1 LGLPAQPERKRFR
14 RERRPASS
22 PLAVFLPENGASSRC
37 GVVEMRLRPLPHSI
51 VTLTT
56 TANEDLKTFEIENMK
71 LNQSIKKTPACLLAV
86 ALLALG
92 TAIAARG
99 ATITLTPRVELR
111 PLTPSDISIYKLT
124 GYQIASGLNTIAIGT
139 PAYLEAQVNIAL
151 PATNVVTVTWTLTN
165 SPFGSVAVLTN
176 SPLGTN
182 VPIYHPSDKLAY
194 QIVSRTFFRPDV
206 RGQYTVVATI
216 NAGSYGTTNITQT
229 INAGTYL
236 GVATCELCHSGGLI
250 APDKYHTWANTK
262 HATKFTR
269 SIDGLVGFYSKSC
282 ISCHTV
288 GYDTNPL
295 AVNGGFDDIA
305 TQTGW
310 TFPTVLTNGNWAAM
324 PAALQNVA
332 NIQCENCH
340 GPGSEHAYSL
350 GDTNRISVSFY
361 PGDCGQCHDATT
373 HHIKNPE
380 WNNSKHAISTR
391 IPSGPNRTACAR
403 CHTAGGFEG
412 YIENM
417 TVNQPYATNTVYT
430 GITCAA
436 CHDPHD
442 ASNPHQLRA
451 GSTVTLGAGIT
462 VTNAGTGGFCMNCH
476 QSRNGSVTNSIVNY
490 PLLQQTWDGGSSFG
504 PHDSPVADMLEGV
517 NGWTYGKVI
526 PSSPHRDSVT
536 NTCITCHM
544 QATPPSTDPGFLLAG
559 GHTMKMSYN
568 VVTNGVTNTVDLVA
582 ACVQCHGPITTFN
595 FPTADY
601 NGDGITEG
609 VQTEVQHLLDQL
621 STLLPSSAYVAG
633 GNYVA
638 DGLVKTPSVKTN
650 WPAKFLQAA
659 YNYQFVNNDKSL
671 GVHNVAYAVGLL
683 KASIGDLTGDA
694 NNDGLPDAWQI
705 QYFGSVSSP
714 NAAPNATPAGD
725 GVPNWLKYALGL
737 DPTVPGAAVTG
748 GVVWANGKTIVSP
761 GGTNAVQIYT
771 AAEVAFNTVV
781 GKTYQVQG
789 ISSLGGGWQNIGS
802 PIVGTG
808 NSISYVTPTRQ
819 NTQQFFRVLR
829 N

>member
-1 LGLPAQPERKRFR
+1 MR
-14 RERRPASS
+14 R
-22 PLAVFLPENGASSRC
+22 
-37 GVVEMRLRPLPHSI
+37 RPLPHSI

-56 TANEDLKTFEIENMK
+56 IAHENLKTFEIENMK
-71 LNQSIKKTPACLLAV
+71 LNQCIKKTPTRLLAV
-86 ALLALG
+86 ALLALA
-92 TAIAARG
+92 TATAARA
-99 ATITLTPRVELR
+99 ATPTLNGRVELR
-111 PLTPSDISIYKLT
+111 PVSPSDIGDYKLT
-124 GYQIASGLNTIAIGT
+124 GQQGASGLNTLAIGT
-139 PAYLEAQVNIAL
+139 PAYLEAEINLAIS
-151 PATNVVTVTWTLTN
+151 ATNVVSVTWALTN
-165 SPFGSVAVLTN
+165 QPFGSVAVITN

-182 VPIYHPSDKLAY
+182 VPLYHPSDRLVY
-194 QIVSRTFFRPDV
+194 QIVGRAMLIPDV

-216 NAGSYGTTNITQT
+216 NAGSFGTTNLTQT
-229 INAGTYL
+229 INAGVYL

-250 APDKYHTWANTK
+250 APDKFHPWTNTL
-262 HATKFTR
+262 HASKFTR
-269 SIDGLVGFYSKSC
+269 GINGQIAGYSKNC

-288 GYDTNPL
+288 GYNVNPL

-305 TQTGW
+305 TQLGW
-310 TFPTVLTNGNWAAM
+310 TFPTVLTNGNFAAM

-350 GDTNRISVSFY
+350 GDTNRISVSFN
-361 PGDCGQCHDATT
+361 PGDCGQCHDAKS
-373 HHIKNPE
+373 HHVKNPE
-380 WNNSKHAISTR
+380 WDNSKHAISTR
-391 IPSGPNRTACAR
+391 VPSGPNRTACAR
-403 CHTAGGFEG
+403 CHTAGGFKG
-412 YIENM
+412 YVENFG
-417 TVNQPYATNTVYT
+417 VNQPYATNTVYT

-436 CHDPHD
+436 CHEPHD
-442 ASNPHQLRA
+442 ATNPHQLRT
-451 GSTVTLGAGIT
+451 GTLITLGDGTT
-462 VTNAGTGGFCMNCH
+462 VTNAGLGGFCMNCH
-476 QSRNGSVTNSIVNY
+476 QSRNGSVSNSIVKY

-517 NGWTYGKVI
+517 NGWTYGQAI
-526 PSSPHRDSVT
+526 PSSPHRNSVT
-536 NTCITCHM
+536 NTCVTCHM
-544 QATPPSTDPGFLLAG
+544 QATTSTDPSFLLAG
-559 GHTMKMSYN
+559 GHSMNMSYN
-568 VVTNGVTNTVDLVA
+568 VVTNGVTNTVDMVA

-595 FPTADY
+595 FPTSDY

-609 VQTEVQHLLDQL
+609 VQTEVQHLLDKV
-621 STLLPSSAYVAG
+621 STLLPSSAYVAS

-638 DGLVKTPSVKTN
+638 DGLVKSPSTKTN
-650 WPAKFLQAA
+650 WPAKFLKAA
-659 YNYQFVNNDKSL
+659 YNYQFVNADKSL

-683 KASIGDLTGDA
+683 KASINDLTGDA

-705 QYFGSVSSP
+705 QYFGSVGAA

-737 DPTVPGAAVTG
+737 DPTVPGSAVTG

-771 AAEVAFNTVV
+771 AAEVAFNTVA

-789 ISSLGGGWQNIGS
+789 ISSLGGGWQNIGA

-808 NSISYVTPTRQ
+808 NSMSYVTPTRQ
-819 NTQQFFRVLR
+819 NTQQFFRVVH